1 MSTTASD
8 PAASD
13 DVTVSLQSQPEVRR
27 RRRLSQRLQQ
37 TLAITLILAL
47 AGAFLA
53 WYATRIGT
61 ASRARPA
68 RTSAQPGELILPP
81 LPAAAVA
88 AALAP
93 PAPQPPISQIP
104 ATTDE
109 PAAAGDAKATPPAA
123 SLLPSLQPAAA
134 GDLAGGPLAPRPAP
148 PPYTAESSP
157 VLYHFEGTSPSSVA
171 QPGGA
176 AAERGADAATGPTL
190 ARLLTAPTMAGA
202 SASRTGSQTLL
213 LPKGATVP
221 CTLETAIDSQLP
233 GLVTCRTSVDVY
245 SADGQLVL
253 LDRGTALLGEARS
266 DVRPAQSRVFVLW
279 TEARTP
285 SGVTVPLAS
294 PASDALGRSGVPGA
308 VDTHFFAR
316 FGAAILISVIDTA
329 VQAAMTR
336 SGGTTVIYSPQA
348 TEAILTEILRNTL
361 AIPPTITVAPGA
373 RLQVLVAR
381 DLDFSDVYRLR
392 PAP

>member
-1 MSTTASD
+1 MK
-8 PAASD
+8 PAAVPAD
-13 DVTVSLQSQPEVRR
+13 AADQATVPLRPQPEVRR
-27 RRRLSQRLQQ
+27 ARRMSVRFQQ
-37 TLAITLILAL
+37 TLAVALVLVLAC
-47 AGAFLA
+47 AFLA
-53 WYATRIGT
+53 WYYTHLGKT
-61 ASRARPA
+61 PRARPV
-68 RTSAQPGELILPP
+68 RPNSQPAELILPP
-81 LPAAAVA
+81 LPAAALA
-88 AALAP
+88 AAMAPAAPPPPATPAAPNAAPVPPARIEAPLPAAPLAP
-93 PAPQPPISQIP
+93 PVTPLVPDVLAVGPPAPR
-104 ATTDE
+104 AV
-109 PAAAGDAKATPPAA
+109 PAAD
-123 SLLPSLQPAAA
+123 
-134 GDLAGGPLAPRPAP
+134 
-148 PPYTAESSP
+148 TAESSP
-157 VLYHFEGTSPSSVA
+157 VLYHLANSTGPAVTPPA
-171 QPGGA
+171 MAGNDHG
-176 AAERGADAATGPTL
+176 DATAGPTL
-190 ARLLTAPTMAGA
+190 ARLLSTTSAPAA
-202 SASRTGSQTLL
+202 SATRTGSQTLL

-245 SADGQLVL
+245 GADGQLVV

-266 DVRPAQSRVFVLW
+266 DVRPGQSRVFVLW

-285 SGVTVPLAS
+285 TGVTVPLAS
-294 PASDALGRSGVPGA
+294 PATDALGRSGVPGA

-392 PAP
+392 TDP

>member
-1 MSTTASD
+1 MS
-8 PAASD
+8 PAAADSD
-13 DVTVSLQSQPEVRR
+13 APDNAAVPLRPQPEVRR
-27 RRRLSQRLQQ
+27 KRRLSQRLQQ
-37 TLAITLILAL
+37 TLAITLVLAL

-53 WYATRIGT
+53 WYYTRLGT
-61 ASRARPA
+61 APRMRPA
-68 RTSAQPGELILPP
+68 RANAQPSELILPP

-93 PAPQPPISQIP
+93 PAPPPPQVDAP
-104 ATTDE
+104 TVE
-109 PAAAGDAKATPPAA
+109 PAPASDAKVTAPTVLRIPP
-123 SLLPSLQPAAA
+123 LRPAPRE
-134 GDLAGGPLAPRPAP
+134 DLAGGPVTPRAVPQ
-148 PPYTAESSP
+148 TDTQDSSP
-157 VLYHFEGTSPSSVA
+157 VLYRFENSSASGVTAPAVVA
-171 QPGGA
+171 NEHGG
-176 AAERGADAATGPTL
+176 DASAGSTL
-190 ARLLTAPTMAGA
+190 ARLLSIPTLPGA
-202 SASRTGSQTLL
+202 SATRSGSQTLL

-245 SADGQLVL
+245 GADGQLVL
-253 LDRGTALLGEARS
+253 LDRGTALLGEAKS
-266 DVRPAQSRVFVLW
+266 DVRPGQSRVFVLW

-285 SGVTVPLAS
+285 TGVTVPLAS
-294 PASDALGRSGVPGA
+294 PATDALGRSGVPGA

-392 PAP
+392 SAP